1 MTSKFA
7 KNANM
12 TQKIIFSNYL
22 IRVSKNTEFDAEF
35 KPVEKEAKKFNT
47 KKAIG
52 LRSFVHST
60 ER

>member
-1 MTSKFA
+1 
-7 KNANM
+7 M
-12 TQKIIFSNYL
+12 TQKILFSNYL

-35 KPVEKEAKKFNT
+35 KPDEKVAKKFNT
-47 KKAIG
+47 KKVIG